1 MKNTM
6 QRWLVTVCVLAP
18 AALVGCKRSAPEAAD
33 PGTEQA
39 TEVAEDPID
48 DTATWRVTGR
58 EGEPRRSGPP
68 DIVLVIIDT
77 LRADRVGAYGYD
89 LPTTPSLDRLAR
101 QGVRFDQHI
110 STCPWTRPAMATLHT
125 GLYPRTAGIYE
136 EQYDRLPED
145 AVTLPEI
152 LDDNGYLTLGVTT
165 NPNVN
170 TVFGFGQGF
179 DEYSDSLLR
188 FSWMERDKGTFGMSK
203 GAKVESAA
211 ATTDR
216 VLELLDR
223 YETEL
228 TGSPYFL
235 EVLYIDPH
243 HPYTPPAEHSAL
255 FEGSRSPDYDGEI
268 HFSDVEMGR
277 MLEEMDGRGLLDN
290 AIVVVTSDHG
300 EGLSD
305 HRKVHWTKTHGR
317 VLYDTSLQVPLVI
330 AHDSL
335 PRGGVVRDLTSHI
348 DLVPTILDLAGLAAA
363 IPGELPGKSSR
374 ALARGEPGATGHE
387 QVFAT
392 TDYKRT
398 LKAGIRT
405 PTAKYVRNDD
415 AARWR
420 DDGTFEGRDELHERT
435 RKHLEDL
442 PDEELYAFPAKKP
455 EQPPRSVLD
464 EETAL
469 VDQLREA
476 LERWER
482 ETPARTPIGRSPDDV
497 ITFGDG
503 TVEPS
508 VPPSEDGTDELP
520 PEVLEQLRAL
530 GYLGDED

>member
-1 MKNTM
+1 MKL
-6 QRWLVTVCVLAP
+6 RHLAP
-18 AALVGCKRSAPEAAD
+18 WVLLSLVVVGCRGGGADKPDPAEGQPTAAV
-33 PGTEQA
+33 PQ
-39 TEVAEDPID
+39 PIE

-58 EGEPRRSGPP
+58 AGEPRRSGPP

-77 LRADRVGAYGYD
+77 LRADHVGAYGYD
-89 LPTTPSLDRLAR
+89 QPTTPSLDRLAR

-125 GLYPRTAGIYE
+125 GLYPRTVGIYE

-145 AVTLPEI
+145 VVTLPEI
-152 LDDNGYLTLGVTT
+152 LDENGYLTLGVTT

-188 FSWMERDKGTFGMSK
+188 FSWMDRDQGTFGMKK
-203 GAKVESAA
+203 GAEVESAA

-216 VLELLDR
+216 VLEMLDR
-223 YETEL
+223 YEAQLAE
-228 TGSPYFL
+228 SPYFL

-255 FEGSRSPDYDGEI
+255 FEGSRSRKYDGEI

-277 MLEEMDGRGLLDN
+277 MFEQMDGRGLLDN

-305 HRKVHWTKTHGR
+305 HKKVYWTKTHGR
-317 VLYDTSLQVPLVI
+317 VLYDSNLRVPLVI
-330 AHDSL
+330 AHPSL
-335 PRGGVVRDLTSHI
+335 PAGGVVSDLTSHI
-348 DLVPTILDLAGLAAA
+348 DLVPTLLDLAGLAGT
-363 IPGELPGKSSR
+363 IPAELPGMSAR
-374 ALARGEPGATGHE
+374 RLALGEPGARGHD

-420 DDGTFEGRDELHERT
+420 SDGIFEGRDELHERT
-435 RKHLEDL
+435 LKHFEDL
-442 PDEELYAFPAKKP
+442 PDDELYVMPIEKP
-455 EQPPRSVLD
+455 EQPPRSVLA
-464 EETAL
+464 EQSAL
-469 VDQLREA
+469 AAELREA
-476 LERWER
+476 LSQWER

-497 ITFGDG
+497 ITQADG

-508 VPPSEDGTDELP
+508 VPPSADGTDELP

-530 GYLGDED
+530 GYIGDGD